1 MDRVVAALAGQQDE
15 LTTLLAGLDGAGW
28 STPTPRC
35 PGWDVA
41 DVVLH
46 MVQSHEMAI
55 ASATGSG
62 FAGVVARL
70 TAGAWPAATVDASV
84 ALMVANGRGL
94 PPAELLDRWT
104 SGAARLVEL
113 LDGMN
118 LSTRV
123 QWVTGELSAR
133 SMATTRLA
141 EVWIHSG
148 DIADAVGVRLPPTES
163 LREIA
168 RLAWRTLPYAFAR
181 AGRTLTGPVAFR
193 LTSPG
198 GDAWDFVPDEPATT
212 TITGP
217 ATDLCA
223 VAAQRAGAAATSLR
237 GEGPDAQAVLELVR
251 TYA

>member
-1 MDRVVAALAGQQDE
+1 MDRVVAALAAQQDE
-15 LTTLLAGLDGAGW
+15 LTALLTGLDGAGW

-55 ASATGSG
+55 ASTTGG
-62 FAGVVARL
+62 FADVVARL
-70 TAGAWPAATVDASV
+70 TAGAWSAATVDDFV

-94 PPAELLDRWT
+94 APAELLDRWT
-104 SGAARLVEL
+104 SGATRLVEL

-123 QWVTGELSAR
+123 QWVTGEVSAR
-133 SMATTRLA
+133 TLATTRLA

-148 DIADAVGVRLPPTES
+148 DIADAAGVTLPPNES

-193 LTSPG
+193 LTSPA
-198 GDAWDFVPDEPATT
+198 GDAWDYVPDEPATT

-223 VAAQRAGAAATSLR
+223 VAAQRATAAASSLS